1 MTVAS
6 YYGIKYL
13 VKIAILFWRTSVGFP
28 ELRLGPG
35 LGSDYRLAA
44 MPFAHFAIKAQ
55 RRKAARLRKLRRRFI
70 RPRRRGT
77 AIPPARF
84 LTPLPFESPP
94 SIPKEKPP
102 PCGGGFS
109 FGGQGGIPRLRAGR
123 LGLQHAP
130 GMLPRALGSNPT
142 LFYAKIPAQGRRF
155 SHMADRV
162 GFEPTSL
169 LRDYLISSQGRYD
182 HFDTCPSVCC
192 VIIPKAQEKI
202 KSNLNQIVHI

>member
-94 SIPKEKPP
+94 RIPKEKSP
-102 PCGGGFS
+102 PCGGDFS
-109 FGGQGGIPRLRAGR
+109 FGGLEV
-123 LGLQHAP
+123 
-130 GMLPRALGSNPT
+130 GSNPRT
-142 LFYAKIPAQGRRF
+142 SRMRTVRSPKWASNIAKIP
-155 SHMADRV
+155 M
-162 GFEPTSL
+162 
-169 LRDYLISSQGRYD
+169 
-182 HFDTCPSVCC
+182 
-192 VIIPKAQEKI
+192 
-202 KSNLNQIVHI
+202 

>member
-1 MTVAS
+1 
-6 YYGIKYL
+6 
-13 VKIAILFWRTSVGFP
+13 
-28 ELRLGPG
+28 
-35 LGSDYRLAA
+35 

-55 RRKAARLRKLRRRFI
+55 RRKAARLRKLRHRFI

-169 LRDYLISSQGRYD
+169 LRDYLISSVVLRTDFSGSWTKIAPL
-182 HFDTCPSVCC
+182 FGSPGEPSKPL
-192 VIIPKAQEKI
+192 ISRQFYPQSRMASRNI
-202 KSNLNQIVHI
+202 